1 MKKITFFLIFILSI
15 SGVAFAAPIT
25 VNDSIETL
33 VFDFPK
39 ESSKEW
45 KEISRLHTVTERAYE
60 YIPIDQQEGNW
71 SELIA
76 VHYFDRFSIN
86 KKAANSIDGFME
98 VYREQLAKS
107 YPGNE
112 VTFRIIEKNESDAI
126 YEWIL
131 HKRYNSIRPQHE
143 IVRAFLT
150 KTGFHRIGV
159 THQDHE
165 MSSVERGKWIKF
177 LKEDVSIKTK
187 QEVENTKCS
196 SSKSENLVPLDLGPE
211 FKDWK
216 LINSSSDLG
225 CITNIRV
232 PPWLQEI
239 HYAGEFL
246 DVIFNPNAQSIP
258 LEQLFKIEQKAI
270 KTTGASK
277 ADFNIVKKS
286 PKEIVYHYV
295 CLFPKN
301 KLIITGVCRSIV
313 TEKGYFHMHYKRGL
327 PFQPPKEEM
336 LQWQERLEKIQV
348 QEAQ

>member
-15 SGVAFAAPIT
+15 NGVAFATPIT
-25 VNDSIETL
+25 VNESIETL

-45 KEISRLHTVTERAYE
+45 KELTRIHTATERAYE
-60 YIPIDQQEGNW
+60 YIPSDQEEGNW

-76 VHYFDRFSIN
+76 VQYFDRFSMN
-86 KKAANSIDGFME
+86 KKAANSVDGFIE
-98 VYREQLAKS
+98 TYREQLAKS

-112 VTFRIIEKNESDAI
+112 VTFRIIEKNEFDAI

-143 IVRAFLT
+143 IARAFLT
-150 KTGFHRIGV
+150 NTGFHRIGI
-159 THQDHE
+159 TYQDHE
-165 MSSVERGKWIKF
+165 MNRVERDKWIKF
-177 LKEDVSIKTK
+177 LKENVWIRTK
-187 QEVENTKCS
+187 QKVENAKCS

-216 LINSSSDLG
+216 LINSSSEDGL
-225 CITNIRV
+225 IINIRV

-246 DVIFNPNAQSIP
+246 EVTFSPIAQSIP
-258 LEQLFKIEQKAI
+258 LDELFKIEQKAI

-277 ADFNIVKKS
+277 ADFNIIKKA
-286 PKEIVYHYV
+286 PKEIVYHYA
-295 CLFPKN
+295 CHFLKN

-336 LQWQERLEKIQV
+336 FQWQERLEKIQV
-348 QEAQ
+348 R